1 MRQRA
6 RESTLLCLALFLRFS
21 QLEVSAHQ
29 PRNINST
36 SFPNKLSF
44 SLCQAPLY
52 HRMAP
57 SPLSKARTVRDK
69 DRQRLTKTDTTTGSK
84 TDSENQVLAMHY
96 HPRQLPMHCQD
107 LYVRTREDARTSH
120 QVEVSPQG
128 CDGSLGSSSPQAA
141 LLQGMGGCG
150 RRIPG
155 EYGKMDSWGL
165 APQCGLRGS
174 SATPRIM
181 QGARTTVRRNHAL

>member
-52 HRMAP
+52 HR
-57 SPLSKARTVRDK
+57 SSHGTVSSVK
-69 DRQRLTKTDTTTGSK
+69 SSHGPRQRQT
-84 TDSENQVLAMHY
+84 
-96 HPRQLPMHCQD
+96 
-107 LYVRTREDARTSH
+107 
-120 QVEVSPQG
+120 
-128 CDGSLGSSSPQAA
+128 
-141 LLQGMGGCG
+141 
-150 RRIPG
+150 
-155 EYGKMDSWGL
+155 
-165 APQCGLRGS
+165 
-174 SATPRIM
+174 
-181 QGARTTVRRNHAL
+181 